1 MTPVEFIELISELLL
16 YVVPGFVVLKLI
28 EAFTPR
34 KKVGQMETVLWSV
47 FYSFIITIVYQFS
60 GWVINWIIGHCFL
73 CSDGSSIKINIGN
86 NLKVAIYLF
95 LSGIVSYLIVK
106 FSRSAIGDKI
116 AKKYNPNMALGEDVW
131 FKSLKTEQGAWATVY
146 LKNGMIYTGTLSK
159 FTADADNDAKLILLE
174 RFRLMA
180 RVQDAPQSQM
190 KDNQF
195 CFVVDD
201 KTDNTTSRVLLKYED
216 IIAIELVD

>member
-60 GWVINWIIGHCFL
+60 GWVINWLIGRCFF
-73 CSDGSSIKINIGN
+73 CPDGSSIKINIGN

-95 LSGIVSYLIVK
+95 LSGVVSYLIVN
-106 FSRSAIGDKI
+106 FSRSTIGDKI

-174 RFRLMA
+174 RFRLMV
-180 RVQDAPQSQM
+180 RVQDASQSQT

-195 CFVVDD
+195 CLVVDD